1 MNLEKV
7 LSGCMFVY
15 LGNIAIRTVS
25 ILRAHG
31 KAFFFFFKKTQPKF
45 KKYHVT
51 HIPGTTSCYG
61 CP

>member
-1 MNLEKV
+1 MNFEKV

-15 LGNIAIRTVS
+15 LGNTAIRTVS

-31 KAFFFFFKKTQPKF
+31 RLFFLFKKAQPKF
-45 KKYHVT
+45 KKYHVI
-51 HIPGTTSCYG
+51 HIPKTTSCYG